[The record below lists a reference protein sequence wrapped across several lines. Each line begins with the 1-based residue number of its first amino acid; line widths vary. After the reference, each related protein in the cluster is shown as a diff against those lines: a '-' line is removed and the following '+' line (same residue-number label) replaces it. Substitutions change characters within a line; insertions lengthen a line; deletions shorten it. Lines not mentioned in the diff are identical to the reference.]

1 MTYDPDEGDYRGRSL
16 SYVRHLLDCP
26 ARWGSAK
33 DAAEAL
39 REHVRADYPMVVGA
53 VCFYEM
59 DPWGDIGVYLGAG
72 EVLRVVQG
80 LPVLRKIYR
89 DMDYIGWVSGQ
100 TFREASR
107 SDEPVVS

>member
-1 MTYDPDEGDYRGRSL
+1 
-16 SYVRHLLDCP
+16 
-26 ARWGSAK
+26 
-33 DAAEAL
+33 
-39 REHVRADYPMVVGA
+39 
-53 VCFYEM
+53 
-59 DPWGDIGVYLGAG
+59 
-72 EVLRVVQG
+72 VVQG